1 MKIAFIASKIN
12 IRNHLT
18 CNSTGLKKTII
29 ALVALSGVAGAF
41 TDTVW
46 DFENSTAT
54 TSGVTNNGA
63 FKSNTE
69 GDTATYTATGLTVG
83 AEFGNYTLNKD
94 LGSAIDLTSSQWTTT
109 AGSAY
114 WGNGAGYVRFGANGQ
129 SFTLITYVKFDSLNG
144 EQFIFGTGSGHG
156 SGVAFGVDGGQLDLL
171 AKGQAHHR
179 LTGSYTLSANTW
191 YNLAVSYDQSTGE
204 AAFYING
211 DLVGSLTGLND
222 VACSGVG
229 GDASAFGS
237 ASSDSLHGAFSGE
250 IAQFQILSGAK
261 TQAEILTA
269 SNLVPEPA
277 TATLSLLAL
286 AGLAVRRRRK

>member
-1 MKIAFIASKIN
+1 MKKS
-12 IRNHLT
+12 
-18 CNSTGLKKTII
+18 II

-54 TSGVTNNGA
+54 TSGVQNDGA
-63 FKSNTE
+63 FKPAD
-69 GDTATYTATGLTVG
+69 GTATYTATGLTVG
-83 AEFGNYTLNKD
+83 TKIGDYTLNKD

-114 WGNGAGYVRFGANGQ
+114 WGNGAGYVRFGQNGQ
-129 SFTLITYVKFDSLNG
+129 SFTLITYVKFDSIGG
-144 EQFIFGTGSGHG
+144 EQFIFGTGSGNA
-156 SGVAFGVDGGQLDLL
+156 SGVAFGINGGKLDLL
-171 AKGQAHHR
+171 AKGVAHHE
-179 LTGSYTLSANTW
+179 LTGSYTLAADVW

-211 DLVGSLTGLND
+211 ESVGSLTGLNAVTCHD
-222 VACSGVG
+222 G
-229 GDASAFGS
+229 GGAASAFGS
-237 ASSDSLHGAFSGE
+237 ASSDSLQGAFAGE

-286 AGLAVRRRRK
+286 VGLAVRRRRK